1 MAAVASSC
9 ALDDVDVHAQLWT
22 WAVLED
28 PLAVVPLLEDRGV
41 LRAFAGFVMATT
53 RDSAHGALKHALRL
67 LVLSMLY
74 RPSFA
79 AYVHG
84 IPSMAELC
92 PWLATSS
99 YSAEWTLWSMAYS
112 TTAESFFTAFQ
123 ALFPVKCV
131 DGLAAIT
138 VMHEAVF
145 VLEVLV
151 KMRSQY
157 SWIAWPHKSNL
168 LTTLQTVL
176 PTLNSLFQCP
186 PKQDVTADDDDNSSR
201 SITTSSRQSIQ
212 LVHRMRVAIKQLAA
226 TIAHSHGDG
235 AKLD

>member
-1 MAAVASSC
+1 LASQGMAAVASSC

-138 VMHEAVF
+138 VVR
-145 VLEVLV
+145 LISL
-151 KMRSQY
+151 
-157 SWIAWPHKSNL
+157 WI
-168 LTTLQTVL
+168 
-176 PTLNSLFQCP
+176 F
-186 PKQDVTADDDDNSSR
+186 
-201 SITTSSRQSIQ
+201 
-212 LVHRMRVAIKQLAA
+212 
-226 TIAHSHGDG
+226 
-235 AKLD
+235 